1 MPSVALLYWQN
12 DRMPRLTQID
22 VQCAVSAAAAPPNAY
37 LIEENLRGYVVLL
50 SAHFQGF
57 CRDLYTEA
65 AQLIAFRV
73 PQRLRTLI
81 LAQFVSHRALDRGNP
96 NIDNMAMDFGR
107 LDFDLRV
114 KINTDP
120 VNAPRRQ
127 HLAALNQWR
136 NVAAHQGTTLPT
148 SGPLSLPTLQT
159 WRASCSGLATS
170 LDAIV
175 YNELRV
181 ILGRKPW

>member
-1 MPSVALLYWQN
+1 MPSVSLQHWQN
-12 DRMPRLTQID
+12 DRTPRLTQID
-22 VQCAVSAAAAPPNAY
+22 AQCAASLAAIPPNAY
-37 LIEENLRGYVVLL
+37 LIEENLRGYVVSL

-81 LAQFVSHRALDRGNP
+81 QAQFVAHRALDRGNP
-96 NIDNMAMDFGR
+96 NIDNIAMDFDR
-107 LDFDLRV
+107 LDFDLRA
-114 KINTDP
+114 KLNMDP
-120 VNAPRRQ
+120 ANAPRRQ

-148 SGPLSLPTLQT
+148 GGPLTLPTLQE
-159 WRASCSGLATS
+159 WRKSCSGLANS

-175 YNELRV
+175 YNELWM
-181 ILGRKPW
+181 ILRRKPW